1 MTLNYN
7 INKMEIGMK
16 PLVKYFFI
24 TLTFFTIFFGKA
36 NAAGIN
42 VPGDFPGNFQMDLL
56 NGFAVLDFDPALGG
70 SGHIHDLGLDASNNN
85 IQFAAAAFDGIGTGL
100 GSSALTV
107 DPLSMIIGTGDFF
120 GSPFTIYID
129 GGGSGVLNDIDGLQ
143 GHWTID
149 VPLFVDWNSTIFEY
163 TGFSL
168 SSDASYSYAALG
180 GSMTATTGQ
189 AMDYG
194 TGDVFL
200 VGQATNTDLNSG
212 LYGTRITLGLN
223 GNDPVLQAVPIPTA
237 IWLFGS
243 GLLGL
248 IGLARRKT

>member
-1 MTLNYN
+1 
-7 INKMEIGMK
+7 MK
-16 PLVKYFFI
+16 LLRKCFFTI
-24 TLTFFTIFFGKA
+24 LTFFSLFFGTA

-56 NGFAVLDFDPALGG
+56 NGFAVMDFDPALGG
-70 SGHIHDLGLDASNNN
+70 GGHIHDVGLDASNNN
-85 IQFAAAAFDGIGTGL
+85 IQFSAAAFDGIGTGS

-107 DPLSMIIGTGDFF
+107 DPLAMTIGTGNFF
-120 GSPFTIYID
+120 GTPFTVYID

-149 VPLFVDWNSTIFEY
+149 VPLFVDWSNTTFEY

-168 SSDASYSYAALG
+168 SSDASYSYAALS
-180 GSMTATTGQ
+180 GSMTATGQ
-189 AMDYG
+189 VMDYG

-200 VGQATNTDLNSG
+200 VGQATNTDPSSG
-212 LYGTRITLGLN
+212 LYGTRITPGLN
-223 GNDPVLQAVPIPTA
+223 GNDPVLQAVPIPA
-237 IWLFGS
+237 AVWLFGS

-248 IGLARRKT
+248 VGVARRKPSHKNRLTV

>member
-1 MTLNYN
+1 
-7 INKMEIGMK
+7 MK
-16 PLVKYFFI
+16 LLIKYFFTI
-24 TLTFFTIFFGKA
+24 LTYSTLFFGTA

-56 NGFAVLDFDPALGG
+56 NGFAVMDLDPAFGG
-70 SGHIHDLGLDASNNN
+70 SGYVHDLGLDVSNNS
-85 IQFAAAAFDGIGTGL
+85 IQFAAAAFDGIGTGS

-107 DPLSMIIGTGDFF
+107 DPLAMTIGTGMFF
-120 GSPFTIYID
+120 GSPFIIYID

-149 VPLFVDWNSTIFEY
+149 VPLFVDWSGGTFEY

-168 SSDASYSYAALG
+168 SSDASFSYAGLG
-180 GSMTATTGQ
+180 GSKTTTGQ
-189 AMDYG
+189 VMDYG

-200 VGQATNTDLNSG
+200 VGQATVTDLSG
-212 LYGTRITLGLN
+212 GMYGTRITLGLN
-223 GNDPVLQAVPIPTA
+223 GNDPVLQAVPVPAA

-243 GLLGL
+243 GL
-248 IGLARRKT
+248 IGLFGFARRKK